1 MVTLSKYKKT
11 ITHTS
16 ISKIAHCFLFYPKKL
31 SKSVW
36 SHIVNNKKTITIII
50 TSNIKYLY

>member
-1 MVTLSKYKKT
+1 MTN
-11 ITHTS
+11 TS
-16 ISKIAHCFLFYPKKL
+16 ISKIAHCFLFYLKKL
-31 SKSVW
+31 PKSLW